1 MVLRKLLGGIV
12 ALTIGVIAPFAVP
25 SPAHAATKYTM
36 HTDDTD
42 PGGRVEF
49 WPDGDIVRLCDIE
62 ADGWGVG
69 LTVLVLDDW
78 ENYSLSVGG
87 NGNCKEVRASTGAG
101 YDMVEGSTVEF
112 YIYLY
117 KSGVCSVCY
126 DDSSSWQ
133 NIN

>member
-1 MVLRKLLGGIV
+1 MMRKLLRALV
-12 ALTIGVIAPFAVP
+12 ALTIGVAGAVAVT

-49 WPDGDIVRLCDIE
+49 WPNGDIVRLCDIE

-69 LTVLVLDDW
+69 LTVLVQDGWDS
-78 ENYSLSVGG
+78 YDLSVGG
-87 NGNCKEVRASTGAG
+87 NGTCKEVRASTAAK
-101 YDMVEGSTVEF
+101 YDMVEGSGVEF

-117 KSGVCSVCY
+117 KSGECSVCY
-126 DDSSSWQ
+126 ADQSIWE